1 VGRTL
6 AELGL
11 GPGGRWEVAVL
22 LIRREKE
29 VIVGPDR
36 MEVVRPDDII
46 IVSGSDVHLEQLLT
60 EARKSPKEDDEEDQ

>member
-1 VGRTL
+1 M
-6 AELGL
+6 
-11 GPGGRWEVAVL
+11 AVL
-22 LIRREKE
+22 LIRRERE

-60 EARKSPKEDDEEDQ
+60 EARKAPKEDDEEDD